1 MPWDIWGSVRIGRP
15 DADAVYK
22 GECALPEICSLQ
34 YQPACGSDGKTY
46 SHECFAGRAG
56 VAVLFAGVCDASNVV
71 CSQQQEPVCA
81 ACGTDVRCRIAY
93 YNACFAEQA
102 GVSVIHEGKC
112 RTTGWVCLDNYEPV
126 CGSDGATH
134 SNECYAGLSSAAVLY
149 QGECVPQG

>member
-1 MPWDIWGSVRIGRP
+1 MMFSGCPEIYAAVCGSDGRTYENECLAAEAN
-15 DADAVYK
+15 ADAVYK

-56 VAVLFAGVCDASNVV
+56 VAVLFAGVCDTSNVV

-93 YNACFAEQA
+93 YN
-102 GVSVIHEGKC
+102 
-112 RTTGWVCLDNYEPV
+112 
-126 CGSDGATH
+126 
-134 SNECYAGLSSAAVLY
+134 GLGLF
-149 QGECVPQG
+149 G